1 MRSLRSLGFLIPA
14 KTILVP
20 CIKQKMEV
28 MENVSVKLR
37 NTVGILSG
45 TGKIFLQARLQMHWF
60 GSSLVDKQRVEVLNL
75 VLIDIYYFHEY

>member
-37 NTVGILSG
+37 NTV
-45 TGKIFLQARLQMHWF
+45 
-60 GSSLVDKQRVEVLNL
+60 
-75 VLIDIYYFHEY
+75 DIYLALANFPTSEITDALAW